1 MTGHPARP
9 DGGELEHPVV
19 VALTEGDA
27 YLEEVGGQHGRDPV
41 APLDEHDTALVE
53 ELLEAEV
60 ADLLEPVEAINVEVV
75 QREPALV
82 AVHQR
87 EGRAGDGLVHPQRG
101 PEPLGEGGLAGTEI
115 AGEQH
120 DVARARQLCH
130 RSGKP
135 PGGLGTGGA
144 GGNGSVGHDPP
155 RYRRRQDTLEGKCD
169 QCPMRRSETRVTMA
183 LAEPSGAIRSTTH
196 PADDPSRQRQETTVE
211 LPIPEPDAWYAADG
225 PFVTC
230 WLPALEANEDPAHRL
245 RLEWRH
251 AREQVPTAP
260 AAALESIEA
269 LLGSERAH
277 RDATSLLLVAGAD
290 GAIAGVHLPDHPPA
304 ARAWCDA
311 LPRLGPALRARQ
323 QVVPHV
329 VVVADRA
336 GADIEV
342 VNHGPA
348 ITASVE
354 GETTFL
360 HRGHPGGWSQ
370 RRYQQR
376 AENTWEQNATGVA
389 AEVDALAAAVGARL
403 VVVTGDPRAV
413 GFLTEHATE
422 RLRGILHH
430 VEGAGRS
437 DHEPFAEVADQV
449 HRLEATLVAAD
460 LASVL
465 ERFTAAR
472 QTDGVADGPERT
484 LALLSQGRVAELL
497 VHDDPEDERTAA
509 FDRASRQAAMDPS
522 VLTELGLT
530 PTSGRLVDV
539 ALWAAHTTG
548 AAIHL
553 VPQHGP
559 NVPSGSVGGL
569 LRG

>member
-1 MTGHPARP
+1 MDLPTPDPA
-9 DGGELEHPVV
+9 
-19 VALTEGDA
+19 
-27 YLEEVGGQHGRDPV
+27 
-41 APLDEHDTALVE
+41 
-53 ELLEAEV
+53 
-60 ADLLEPVEAINVEVV
+60 
-75 QREPALV
+75 
-82 AVHQR
+82 
-87 EGRAGDGLVHPQRG
+87 
-101 PEPLGEGGLAGTEI
+101 
-115 AGEQH
+115 
-120 DVARARQLCH
+120 
-130 RSGKP
+130 
-135 PGGLGTGGA
+135 
-144 GGNGSVGHDPP
+144 
-155 RYRRRQDTLEGKCD
+155 
-169 QCPMRRSETRVTMA
+169 
-183 LAEPSGAIRSTTH
+183 
-196 PADDPSRQRQETTVE
+196 
-211 LPIPEPDAWYAADG
+211 AWYDLEG

-251 AREQVPTAP
+251 ARQQVPDAP
-260 AAALESIEA
+260 AAAIDAIEA
-269 LLGSERAH
+269 LLNSERAH
-277 RDATSLLLVAGAD
+277 QDATSLLVVAGPD
-290 GAIAGVHLPDHPPA
+290 GRLAGVHLPDHPPA
-304 ARAWCDA
+304 GRAWCDP

-342 VNHGPA
+342 VNHG
-348 ITASVE
+348 TEVTGSVE
-354 GETTFL
+354 GDTTHI

-376 AENTWEQNATGVA
+376 AENTWERNATGVA
-389 AEVDALAAAVGARL
+389 AEVDALAAEVGARL

-422 RLRGILHH
+422 RLRAILHH

-437 DHEPFAEVADQV
+437 DRDPFAEVAEQV

-472 QTDGVADGPERT
+472 QTDGAADGPDRT

-497 VHDDPEDERTAA
+497 VHDDPDDERTAA
-509 FDRASRQAAMDPS
+509 FDRASRQAATDPAE
-522 VLTELGLT
+522 LAELGLT
-530 PTSGRLVDV
+530 PTGGRLVDV
-539 ALWAAHTTG
+539 ALWAAHATG
-548 AAIHL
+548 ATVHL

-559 NVPSGSVGGL
+559 NAPTGAIGGL

>member
-1 MTGHPARP
+1 M
-9 DGGELEHPVV
+9 EL
-19 VALTEGDA
+19 A
-27 YLEEVGGQHGRDPV
+27 
-41 APLDEHDTALVE
+41 
-53 ELLEAEV
+53 
-60 ADLLEPVEAINVEVV
+60 
-75 QREPALV
+75 
-82 AVHQR
+82 
-87 EGRAGDGLVHPQRG
+87 
-101 PEPLGEGGLAGTEI
+101 
-115 AGEQH
+115 
-120 DVARARQLCH
+120 
-130 RSGKP
+130 
-135 PGGLGTGGA
+135 
-144 GGNGSVGHDPP
+144 
-155 RYRRRQDTLEGKCD
+155 
-169 QCPMRRSETRVTMA
+169 
-183 LAEPSGAIRSTTH
+183 
-196 PADDPSRQRQETTVE
+196 
-211 LPIPEPDAWYAADG
+211 IPEPETWYTAEG

-251 AREQVPTAP
+251 ARAQVPGAP
-260 AAALESIEA
+260 DAALEAIEA

-277 RDATSLLLVAGAD
+277 QEAMSLLVVAGAD
-290 GAIAGVHLPDHPPA
+290 GEVAGVHLADHPPA
-304 ARAWCDA
+304 ARAWCDP
-311 LPRLGPALRARQ
+311 LPRLAPALRARQ

-342 VNHGPA
+342 LDHVAELVG
-348 ITASVE
+348 SVE
-354 GETTFL
+354 GETTYI

-376 AENTWEQNATGVA
+376 AENTWERNATGVA

-413 GFLTEHATE
+413 GFLTEHASE

-437 DHEPFAEVADQV
+437 DRDPFAEVADKV

-472 QTDGVADGPERT
+472 QTSGAADGPERT
-484 LALLSQGRVAELL
+484 LALLSQGRIAELL
-497 VHDDPEDERTAA
+497 VHDNPDDERTAA
-509 FDRASRQAAMDPS
+509 FDRASRQAAVDPAAI
-522 VLTELGLT
+522 TELGLT

-539 ALWAAHTTG
+539 ALWAAHATG
-548 AAIHL
+548 ATIHL
-553 VPQHGP
+553 VPEHGP
-559 NVPSGSVGGL
+559 NVPTGSIGGL